1 MLPTSIAHVLNKAM
15 LCRELSP
22 DFSPFLSSP
31 SVLEQCCTPSYVHTA
46 SVTVGVNP
54 PLLAQPTPVPL

>member
-1 MLPTSIAHVLNKAM
+1 MLPTSIAHVLNEAM

-22 DFSPFLSSP
+22 GFSPFLSSP
-31 SVLEQCCTPSYVHTA
+31 SVLEQRCTPSHVHTA